1 MTPPFISPFLGE
13 LLGTMVLIILG
24 NGVVAGAL
32 LRGSKAEGAGWI
44 AITAGWAFA
53 VLAGIFVATATGS
66 PDAHI
71 NPAVTLAGAIVSGDW
86 SKLPT
91 YVPAQMLGAF
101 LGATVVWL
109 HYLPHWGATEDA
121 GLKRACFCTA
131 PAIRRAPDNW
141 LSEIIGTFVLILI
154 ISALLSKAVG
164 AAGSIPTGLAPYLVG
179 MVVWGIGLSLGGTTS
194 YAINPARD
202 LGPRLAHAVLPIAGK
217 GHSDWGYALIPV
229 AGPAVGAAVAALV
242 VRGLGI

>member
-1 MTPPFISPFLGE
+1 MTSPFLGE

-66 PDAHI
+66 ADAHI
-71 NPAVTLAGAIVSGDW
+71 NPAVTLAGAVVTGDW
-86 SKLPT
+86 SKVGV
-91 YVPAQMLGAF
+91 YMPAQMLGAF
-101 LGATVVWL
+101 IGAAVVWL
-109 HYLPHWGATEDA
+109 HYLPHWAATEDQ
-121 GLKRACFCTA
+121 GLKLACFCTA
-131 PAIRRAPDNW
+131 PAIRAAPANW
-141 LSEIIGTFVLILI
+141 LSEIIGTFVLILV

-164 AAGSIPTGLAPYLVG
+164 ATGNMPTGLAPYLVG
-179 MVVWGIGLSLGGTTS
+179 MVVWGIGLSLGGTTG

-217 GHSDWGYALIPV
+217 GASDWAYALVPV
-229 AGPAVGAAVAALV
+229 AGPAIGAVAAALA
-242 VRGLGI
+242 VRALGI

>member
-1 MTPPFISPFLGE
+1 MTSPFLGE

-53 VLAGIFVATATGS
+53 VLAGIFVATAAGS

-71 NPAVTLAGAIVSGDW
+71 NPAVTLAAAITSGRWDT
-86 SKLPT
+86 LVT
-91 YVPAQMLGAF
+91 YVPAQMIGAF

-109 HYLPHWGATEDA
+109 HYLPHWAVTADQGA
-121 GLKRACFCTA
+121 KRACFCTD
-131 PAIRRAPDNW
+131 PAIRHPIANW
-141 LSEIIGTFVLILI
+141 VSEIVGTFLLILI
-154 ISALLSKAVG
+154 VGALLSRSVG
-164 AAGSIPTGLAPYLVG
+164 AAGSIPTGLAPYLIG
-179 MVVWGIGLSLGGTTS
+179 MVVWGIGLSLGGTTG

-202 LGPRLAHAVLPIAGK
+202 LGPRLAHAILPIAGK
-217 GHSDWGYALIPV
+217 GDSDWGYALIPV
-229 AGPAVGAAVAALV
+229 AGPAIGATLAALV
-242 VRGLGI
+242 VLAIGF

>member
-1 MTPPFISPFLGE
+1 MTSPFLGE

-71 NPAVTLAGAIVSGDW
+71 NPAVTIAAAITSGSA
-86 SKLPT
+86 SKLLV
-91 YVPAQMLGAF
+91 YVPAQMIGAF
-101 LGATVVWL
+101 LGAAVVWL
-109 HYLPHWGATEDA
+109 HYLPHWAVTEDQGA
-121 GLKRACFCTA
+121 KRACFCTD
-131 PAIRRAPDNW
+131 PAIRSAGANW
-141 LSEIIGTFVLILI
+141 MSEIIGTFLLILI
-154 ISALLSKAVG
+154 ISALLSRTVG
-164 AAGSIPTGLAPYLVG
+164 AAGTIPTGLAPYLVG
-179 MVVWGIGLSLGGTTS
+179 MVVWGIGLSLGGTTG

-202 LGPRLAHAVLPIAGK
+202 LGPRLAHAILPIAGK
-217 GHSDWGYALIPV
+217 GDSDWAYALTPV
-229 AGPAVGAAVAALV
+229 AGPALGAVLAALFIRV
-242 VRGLGI
+242 IGF

>member
-1 MTPPFISPFLGE
+1 MTSPFLGE

-32 LRGSKAEGAGWI
+32 LHGSKAEGAGWI

-53 VLAGIFVATATGS
+53 VLGGIFVATATGS

-71 NPAVTLAGAIVSGDW
+71 NPAVTIAAAITSG
-86 SKLPT
+86 SMAKLFV
-91 YVPAQMLGAF
+91 YVPAQMIGAF

-109 HYLPHWGATEDA
+109 HYLPHWAVTEDQGA
-121 GLKRACFCTA
+121 KRACFCTD
-131 PAIRRAPDNW
+131 PAIRHSGANW
-141 LSEIIGTFVLILI
+141 LSEIIGTFLLILI
-154 ISALLSKAVG
+154 ISALLSRTVG
-164 AAGSIPTGLAPYLVG
+164 AAGTIPTGLAPYLVG
-179 MVVWGIGLSLGGTTS
+179 MVVWGIGLSLGGTTG

-217 GHSDWGYALIPV
+217 GNSDWGYALIPV
-229 AGPAVGAAVAALV
+229 AGPAVGAILAALV
-242 VRGLGI
+242 ILTVGF

>member
-1 MTPPFISPFLGE
+1 MTSPFLGE

-32 LRGSKAEGAGWI
+32 LHGSKAEGAGWI

-53 VLAGIFVATATGS
+53 VLGGIFVATATGS

-71 NPAVTLAGAIVSGDW
+71 NPAVTIAAAITSG
-86 SKLPT
+86 SVTKLFV
-91 YVPAQMLGAF
+91 YVPAQMIGAF

-109 HYLPHWGATEDA
+109 HYLPHWAVTEDQGA
-121 GLKRACFCTA
+121 KRACFCTD
-131 PAIRRAPDNW
+131 PAIRHSGANW
-141 LSEIIGTFVLILI
+141 LSEIIGTFLLILI
-154 ISALLSKAVG
+154 ISALLSRTVG
-164 AAGSIPTGLAPYLVG
+164 AAGTIPTGLAPYLVG
-179 MVVWGIGLSLGGTTS
+179 MVVWGIGLSLGGTTG

-217 GHSDWGYALIPV
+217 GNSDWGYALIPV
-229 AGPAVGAAVAALV
+229 AGPAVGAILAALV
-242 VRGLGI
+242 ILTVGF

>member
-1 MTPPFISPFLGE
+1 MTSPFLGE

-71 NPAVTLAGAIVSGDW
+71 NPAVTIAAAITSGSA
-86 SKLPT
+86 SKLLV
-91 YVPAQMLGAF
+91 YVPAQMIGAF
-101 LGATVVWL
+101 LGAAVVWL
-109 HYLPHWGATEDA
+109 HYLPHWAVTEDQGA
-121 GLKRACFCTA
+121 KRACFCTD
-131 PAIRRAPDNW
+131 PAIRSAGANW
-141 LSEIIGTFVLILI
+141 MSEIIGTFLLILI
-154 ISALLSKAVG
+154 ISALLSRTVG
-164 AAGSIPTGLAPYLVG
+164 AAGTIPTGLAPYLVG
-179 MVVWGIGLSLGGTTS
+179 MVVWGIGLSLGGTTG

-202 LGPRLAHAVLPIAGK
+202 LGPRLAHAILPIAGK
-217 GHSDWGYALIPV
+217 GDSDWGYALTPL
-229 AGPAVGAAVAALV
+229 AGPALGAVLAALFI
-242 VRGLGI
+242 RIIGF